1 MENANLSDVERE
13 SISTQI
19 ESRYRKVAQNPRGIF
34 KYPTGREGM
43 KALGYDPA
51 TLALLPDEVAESY
64 CGVGNPF
71 SLGALKPGERAL
83 DIGCGAGVDTLIA
96 ALMTAPDGFTA
107 GVDVTRAMIER
118 ARHNATLMRVSIDF
132 QVCGAES
139 LPYKDNWFDL
149 VISNGALNLV
159 AGKASAAREMFRVL
173 RPGGGLQVADQILI
187 NETPREMAVMVKN
200 WGH

>member
-1 MENANLSDVERE
+1 MENTQLSDAERD

-19 ESRYRKVAQNPRGIF
+19 ESRYLKVARSPRGIF
-34 KYPTGREGM
+34 KYPTGREGL
-43 KALGYDPA
+43 KALGYDPG
-51 TLALLPDEVAESY
+51 TLELLPDEVAECY

-71 SLGALKPGERAL
+71 SLGALKAGERAL

-96 ALMTAPDGFTA
+96 ALMTAPDGFVA

-118 ARHNATLMRVSIDF
+118 ARHNAMLMRVSVDF

-149 VISNGALNLV
+149 VISNGAMNLV
-159 AGKASAAREMFRVL
+159 AGKAAAAREMFRVL
-173 RPGGGLQVADQILI
+173 RPGGRLQIADQILMK
-187 NETPREMAVMVKN
+187 ETAREMAVMVKN